1 MALNMVTDTAFD
13 RALAWLAKQA
23 AKTKS
28 DIIRELVLRDY
39 QAKRRGFNFG
49 ALRHLLNE
57 AIPSSEEILTE
68 LAEIDA
74 DYSQDVHFFFV

>member
-13 RALAWLAKQA
+13 RALGWLAKQA
-23 AKTKS
+23 DKTKS

-49 ALRHLLNE
+49 ALRSLVNGPV
-57 AIPSSEEILTE
+57 PSSEDVLAE

-74 DYSQDVHFFFV
+74 DEAPFCNDK